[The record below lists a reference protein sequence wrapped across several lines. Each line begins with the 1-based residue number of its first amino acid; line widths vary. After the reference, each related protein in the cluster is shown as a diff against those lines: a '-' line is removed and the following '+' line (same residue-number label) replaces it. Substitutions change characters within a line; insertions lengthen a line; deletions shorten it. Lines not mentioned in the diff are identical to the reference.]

1 MLYKVWGV
9 RKIVLLTMLEHQDT
23 AILQQVLLENQSR
36 DGGQFLECV
45 RGIGKNKVELLFA
58 RFDIAEHSSEIL
70 PVPENRSRALIPS
83 KSI

>member
-58 RFDIAEHSSEIL
+58 RFDIAEHI
-70 PVPENRSRALIPS
+70 AAQG
-83 KSI
+83 